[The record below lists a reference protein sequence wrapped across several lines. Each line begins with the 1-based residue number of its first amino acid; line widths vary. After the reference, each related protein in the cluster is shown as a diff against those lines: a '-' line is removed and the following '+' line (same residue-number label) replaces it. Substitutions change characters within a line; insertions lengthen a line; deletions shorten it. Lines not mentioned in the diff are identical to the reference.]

1 MGLSPH
7 QSRIT
12 FSSLPWDTLY
22 LKIDQIENAFQDY
35 AAFNFLLSFFPDWEA
50 TNEAIEEQVARE
62 SYFQWLRDNERR
74 QVNSFKN

>member
-1 MGLSPH
+1 MFQFNLNRRNGWTL
-7 QSRIT
+7 I
-12 FSSLPWDTLY
+12 SSKYW
-22 LKIDQIENAFQDY
+22 KIDQNENTFQDY
-35 AAFNFLLSFFPDWEA
+35 ATFNFFISFFPDWEA